1 LIENIMCRTI
11 LTSDHYTNSLDLSGK
26 SREDREGLLGEIAHA
41 LSWDESRFRS
51 HFVGTQ

>member
-1 LIENIMCRTI
+1 MCCTI
-11 LTSDHYTNSLDLSGK
+11 LTSDHYTNYPDLSGELPDDK
-26 SREDREGLLGEIAHA
+26 ERLLGEIAHA